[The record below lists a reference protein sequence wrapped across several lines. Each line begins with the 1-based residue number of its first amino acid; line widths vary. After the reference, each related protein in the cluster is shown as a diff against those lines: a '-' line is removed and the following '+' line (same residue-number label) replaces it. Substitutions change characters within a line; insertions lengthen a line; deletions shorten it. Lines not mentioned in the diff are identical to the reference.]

1 MIRTVKNRF
10 FICLV
15 IVAMLPA
22 VNGCRAH
29 FDTARSTVVMAGADI
44 SYSEGNYEAA
54 ADSYKKAAGMN
65 NPKAHYLLGRMYA
78 KGEGIPRSD
87 EQALYWMTQAA
98 DREYPPADVDIGL
111 RYLFGE
117 GVPANQERALFHFQ
131 RAADNEYALAMYY
144 MGIMNA
150 RGWGAPANKTEA
162 LRWFRNARACGY
174 PVEKN
179 LLTGEGISDFMAAET
194 ASSTPPLLDVSNSAD
209 AAAIQARLAELG
221 FYRMK
226 IDGKWGAGSK
236 KVLRAFQKSRGLDA
250 DGEWTMQSQI
260 KLFPGAGR

>member
-15 IVAMLPA
+15 IVVMLPA

-29 FDTARSTVVMAGADI
+29 FDAARSIVVMAGAD
-44 SYSEGNYEAA
+44 SRYNEGNYEAA
-54 ADSYKKAAGMN
+54 ADSYKKAAAMN
-65 NPKAHYLLGRMYA
+65 NPKAQYLLGRMYA

-98 DREYPPADVDIGL
+98 DLEYPPADVDMGL

-117 GVPANQERALFHFQ
+117 GVPVNQERALFHFQ

-150 RGWGAPANKTEA
+150 RGWGVSANKTEA

-179 LLTGEGISDFMAAET
+179 LLTGEGISAFMAVET
-194 ASSTPPLLDVSNSAD
+194 DSSTRLLLDVSNSAD
-209 AAAIQARLAELG
+209 ATAIQKRLAELG

-226 IDGKWGAGSK
+226 IDGKWGPGSK
-236 KVLRAFQKSRGLDA
+236 KALRGFQKSAGLD
-250 DGEWTMQSQI
+250 DNGEWTMQSQI
-260 KLFPGAGR
+260 KLFPGEDR